1 MDYQPQTEYVNI
13 IHCILLFG
21 KDKNGGIFFMKYK
34 YIEFTLD
41 REIKEKLDR
50 YCKENDLTIEET
62 VNLAITKLENLYLNG
77 SEGKND

>member
-1 MDYQPQTEYVNI
+1 
-13 IHCILLFG
+13 
-21 KDKNGGIFFMKYK
+21 MKYK

-62 VNLAITKLENLYLNG
+62 VNLVITKLEDLYLNG
-77 SEGKND
+77 SEGKNDWRYIRLNI

>member
-1 MDYQPQTEYVNI
+1 
-13 IHCILLFG
+13 
-21 KDKNGGIFFMKYK
+21 MKYK

-62 VNLAITKLENLYLNG
+62 VNLAITKLEDLYLNG